1 MSNNKIKIRLATIS
15 DSESLFD
22 WRSDEISRAMFFNES
37 SPSIEE
43 HNLWLEKSL
52 SNVDRTLYIG
62 ELGDEKIGM
71 CRFDFKQSKRLAEVS
86 INVSPTSRGRGLGKK
101 LLFESIECYLGKN
114 KHNLLAKV
122 KPNNLASLKIFD
134 SVGFE
139 SFASNEDEISLR
151 KDFKEISFKEVC
163 EEDTEVLLELLE
175 KRNHSISHHD
185 LPSKNEHLL
194 FVKTKPYRYW
204 AIVLEDDCLVGTFYI
219 QKNNSIGLNLLQP
232 RKQVVHRILRKIQTD
247 FEPLKE
253 VKSKVPSYFYIN
265 VSYSNE
271 ELKGILSE
279 LDAVPIQTSYKI

>member
-15 DSESLFD
+15 DSKSLFN

-43 HNLWLEKSL
+43 HNIWLEKFL
-52 SNVDRTLYIG
+52 SNVDCTLYIG

-163 EEDTEVLLELLE
+163 EEDTEVLLELLK

-232 RKQVVHRILRKIQTD
+232 RKQVVHRILHKIQTD

-265 VSYSNE
+265 VSYSNK

-279 LDAVPIQTSYKI
+279 LDAVPIQISYKI

>member
-15 DSESLFD
+15 DSKSLFD

-43 HNLWLEKSL
+43 HNIWLEKSL

-71 CRFDFKQSKRLAEVS
+71 CRFDFKQSERLADVS

-101 LLFESIECYLGKN
+101 LLFESVECYLEKN

-253 VKSKVPSYFYIN
+253 DKSKVPSYFYIN
-265 VSYSNE
+265 VSYSNK